1 MKVGLTPRA
10 VLKHLQRWSSLLAE
24 NMWYQG
30 GVVELQGQQTLR
42 QALPSPLKRFGSQ
55 FAGPY
60 SIQLQLLLLQL
71 ALYLSDASSWPWM
84 CCLGD
89 VALLRLSLEPYLTA
103 RHQSCQGGSPSD
115 SGWRPFSS
123 ASCFW

>member
-1 MKVGLTPRA
+1 MKVGLPPRA
-10 VLKHLQRWSSLLAE
+10 VLKHLQRWRSLLAE
-24 NMWYQG
+24 NMLYRG

-42 QALPSPLKRFGSQ
+42 QALSWPLEWFGSQ
-55 FAGPY
+55 FAGPC
-60 SIQLQLLLLQL
+60 SIQLQLLQL
-71 ALYLSDASSWPWM
+71 ALDLPDASYWPWM

-89 VALLRLSLEPYLTA
+89 AALLQLSLEPYLTA
-103 RHQSCQGGSPSD
+103 RHRICRGGSPSD